1 MNQFREPSEVN
12 LGKVGVFIIIGV
24 ALLFLLVAS
33 SRIFIILEP
42 TERGIIF
49 RKFTSGLDRETI
61 YGEGLNIIAPWNQMI
76 TFDISEQKIEE
87 TMDVLSQNGLAISV
101 DVAIRYTPVSAK
113 LGELY
118 DQFKLN
124 YHDILVRQELRSAVR
139 RIIGRYT
146 AEELYATK
154 REEIEATIRSTIEKV
169 LIENNVQMR
178 ALLIRSVTLPPTITK
193 AIEAKLQQEQESL
206 AYQFRLEKEQS
217 EAERKR
223 IEAEGSA
230 RANDIIN
237 KSLSPNL
244 LKMRGIEA
252 TERLANSN
260 NAKVVVV
267 GGGKDGGLPLILGNN

>member
-12 LGKVGVFIIIGV
+12 LGKVGIFIIIGV
-24 ALLFLLVAS
+24 GLLFLLVAS

-61 YGEGLNIIAPWNQMI
+61 YGEGLNVIAPWNEMI
-76 TFDISEQKIEE
+76 IFDVSEQKIEE

-101 DVAIRYTPVSAK
+101 DVAIRYSPVPSRLADLFDK
-113 LGELY
+113 
-118 DQFKLN
+118 FRLN
-124 YHDILVRQELRSAVR
+124 YHDLLVRQELRSAVR
-139 RIIGRYT
+139 RIIGRFT
-146 AEELYATK
+146 AEELYSTR
-154 REEIEATIRSTIEKV
+154 REEIEATIRSTIEQV
-169 LIENNVQMR
+169 LTANNVEMR
-178 ALLIRSVTLPPTITK
+178 ALLIRSIKLPPTITA
-193 AIEAKLQQEQESL
+193 AIESKLQQEQESL
-206 AYQFRLEKEQS
+206 AYQFRLEKEES

-230 RANDIIN
+230 RANSIIN
-237 KSLSPNL
+237 SSLTPSL

-252 TERLANSN
+252 TERLANSPN
-260 NAKVVVV
+260 SKVVVI